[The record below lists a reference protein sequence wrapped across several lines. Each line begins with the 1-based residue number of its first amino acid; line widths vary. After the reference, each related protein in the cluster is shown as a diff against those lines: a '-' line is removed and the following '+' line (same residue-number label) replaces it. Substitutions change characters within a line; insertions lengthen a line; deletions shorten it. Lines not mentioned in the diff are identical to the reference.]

1 MIEDRKN
8 VEWNGA
14 NVRISLGS
22 DISMIKRNYYS
33 KFSLKKLFPKKEKG
47 NFYSIYQSIEFFFFF
62 TSNYIDTRT
71 AKIIRE
77 IHTRLSENSF
87 FYVIQFKILSK
98 IHS

>member
-1 MIEDRKN
+1 MEWRQCENFTRKWHLYDQKKLLFN
-8 VEWNGA
+8 
-14 NVRISLGS
+14 IF
-22 DISMIKRNYYS
+22 I
-33 KFSLKKLFPKKEKG
+33 KKLFTKKEKG